1 VYNPFVTSRVPLF
14 LLAAFLMALSANYF
28 LKYLWWT
35 AFYNGSSG
43 FGSHSQQV
51 QTAGSR
57 STTYLWTVIALEL
70 ITLTITWSAMRPR
83 ANTATGVLSL
93 GARLAASFTLT
104 VAGTALLAIILAWL
118 QPGVR

>member
-1 VYNPFVTSRVPLF
+1 MS
-14 LLAAFLMALSANYF
+14 LMALSANYF

-51 QTAGSR
+51 QTAASR
-57 STTYLWTVIALEL
+57 STAYLWTVIGLEF
-70 ITLTITWSAMRPR
+70 ITVTVTWSAMRSR
-83 ANTATGVLSL
+83 AKNSSGFLGQ
-93 GARLAASFTLT
+93 GARLAASLTLAI
-104 VAGTALLAIILAWL
+104 AGTALLALVLAWI

>member
-1 VYNPFVTSRVPLF
+1 
-14 LLAAFLMALSANYF
+14 MALSANYF

-51 QTAGSR
+51 QTAASR
-57 STTYLWTVIALEL
+57 STIYLWTVIALEL
-70 ITLTITWSAMRPR
+70 ITVTVTWSAMRSQ
-83 ANTATGVLSL
+83 AKESSGFLGQ
-93 GARLAASFTLT
+93 GARAAASL
-104 VAGTALLAIILAWL
+104 VVAIAGTALLALVLAWI